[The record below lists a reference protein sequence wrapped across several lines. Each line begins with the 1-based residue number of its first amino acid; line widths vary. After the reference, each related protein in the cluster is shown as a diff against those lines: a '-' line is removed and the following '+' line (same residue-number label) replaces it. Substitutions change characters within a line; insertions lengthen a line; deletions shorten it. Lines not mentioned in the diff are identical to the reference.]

1 MLIQYGTV
9 LVVTSYKLIIMKKL
23 FFLFLVFTTTMI
35 HAQEQGT
42 LRVVGNAEI
51 EVLPDLMQFNLNFNL
66 NSDTQKE
73 SIEELNA
80 LIDDVIAALTKAGIE
95 TDSIKTDNFRTSV
108 VDNTYRNGKNYF
120 TSQQNM
126 YFIMQAEPDAIIA
139 ILNVLNDID
148 ESFNFSP
155 SPMISTALRKQK
167 EVDLSKAA
175 FADAKMQ
182 ADLLGQSG
190 AFKLGKI
197 KSVDFQSNRP
207 PIGFLNDVQF
217 EEEAVISL
225 RGQSS
230 LNFGNYNLAPQKLKK
245 SVTVTYFIEQ

>member
-1 MLIQYGTV
+1 
-9 LVVTSYKLIIMKKL
+9 MKKL
-23 FFLFLVFTTTMI
+23 FLLFLVFTATVI
-35 HAQEQGT
+35 HAQEQST
-42 LRVVGNAEI
+42 LQVVGYAEA
-51 EVLPDLMQFNLNFNL
+51 EVLPDLMQFDLNFNV

-95 TDSIKTDNFRTSV
+95 ADSIKTDNFRTNV

-126 YFIMQAEPDAIIA
+126 YFIMQAEPDAVVA
-139 ILNVLNDID
+139 ILNVLNDV
-148 ESFNFSP
+148 EGSFNFSP
-155 SPMISTALRKQK
+155 SPMISTALKKQK
-167 EVDLSKAA
+167 EEALTKAS

-207 PIGFLNDVQF
+207 PIGFFDEQALGEV
-217 EEEAVISL
+217 VIST
-225 RGQSS
+225 RKET
-230 LNFGNYNLAPQKLKK
+230 LNFGNYNLAPQKLNK
-245 SVTVTYFIEQ
+245 SVTVTYYIEQ